1 MTKPLP
7 DLQAICLKACEAAK
21 TAGAFIREE
30 QKKIKAIQVE
40 VKSRNS
46 LVTYVDKQS
55 EIMLVEMLS
64 LLIPNAGFLTEEDTT
79 DTKGETYNWV
89 IDPLDGTTNFIH
101 GIPCFAVSIG
111 LLKEG
116 IPVLG
121 IVYEVNLD
129 ECFYAW
135 EGSKAYLNGK
145 EIHVSAALKLEDSL
159 IATGFPYYDHE
170 REEEYMKLF
179 VHFMHNT
186 RGLRRLGS
194 AATDLAYVACGRFE
208 AFYEYSL
215 HPWDVSGGAFIVQQ
229 AGGRVCDFKGGTDF
243 IFGKSI
249 VACNAGVFDEF
260 MKVLGEY
267 F

>member
-1 MTKPLP
+1 MNNLN
-7 DLQAICLKACEAAK
+7 LEAICRDVCTAAR
-21 TAGAFIREE
+21 TTGAFIRAE
-30 QKKIKAIQVE
+30 QHKLKTDQVE

-55 EIMLVEMLS
+55 EEILVTALTP
-64 LLIPNAGFLTEEDTT
+64 LIPGAGFITEEETT
-79 DTKGETYNWV
+79 TIQGETYNWV

-111 LLKEG
+111 LIREG
-116 IPVLG
+116 VPILG
-121 IVYEVNLD
+121 VIYEVNLD

-135 EGSKAYLNGK
+135 EGSQAFLNDHPIQVSKA
-145 EIHVSAALKLEDSL
+145 AKLEDSL

-170 REEEYMKLF
+170 REEEYLLLF
-179 VHFMHNT
+179 RELMHNT

-215 HPWDVSGGAFIVQQ
+215 HPWDVCAGAFLVQQ
-229 AGGRVCDFKGGTDF
+229 AGGRVCDFKGGTDYL
-243 IFGKSI
+243 FGKSI
-249 VACNAGVFDEF
+249 VAVNPGIFQEF
-260 MKVLGEY
+260 MIKVGKY